1 MTSVASTL
9 WRLVLAGAIVVLVA
23 YLKVDIATAKQVGE
37 ITGAGMVAAIL
48 ASAWNF

>member
-1 MTSVASTL
+1 MISFASMM
-9 WRLVLAGAIVVLVA
+9 WRLVLGGAVVFLVA

-37 ITGAGMVAAIL
+37 ITGMGMVAATV